1 MCREKWWTWTVRIRT
16 IAKLPIEVD
25 LLNTA
30 QEPIYQKIANKS
42 LHLRELG
49 FSNRKI
55 AEHLNVDEK
64 TVAKAITWEAGKN
77 SDNFNI

>member
-16 IAKLPIEVD
+16 VAKIPVEVN
-25 LLNTA
+25 LLNIA
-30 QEPIYQKIANKS
+30 QEPIYKKIASKS
-42 LHLRELG
+42 LHLKELG

-55 AEHLNVDEK
+55 ASHLNVDEK
-64 TVAKAITWEAGKN
+64 TVAKSITWMIDQN